1 MTLRK
6 HWRILILIALLAG
19 YWLLPISG
27 QVIIVPGEGA
37 LSAWPQFH
45 LEPLNPQPGEQV
57 HVQVTDTVAWTFV
70 TLTVN
75 GVAAQLDEWR
85 QNPGGTF
92 MWTWTYT
99 APGREAEASESRPYA
114 LVFYHDCHTGCIER
128 GRIVVGRDDERP
140 TASSPAP
147 VPTKLG
153 LVLPNLQRDWHRRRG
168 WAVEIAYARL
178 SEALYWGIDDLAARV
193 AAHRAKGLRVLVRVD
208 YDQGQSLPPT
218 DDYLALTEYLEF
230 LRRLARD
237 ERLREVYGYVIG
249 NDFNTPEANAL
260 APDNPVTPAWYARLF
275 NGYGED
281 VGHRDN
287 AVQVIRSENALTH
300 VIVGPLRPWEG
311 GGEKG
316 EGGRGKSLSFRP
328 DAVPFRTDAVSFRT
342 DTLSFR
348 TDTLSFRT
356 NVRNLD
362 PSTPSVSGLRMT
374 NTIGGTDPST
384 PSVSDLGMTDPST
397 PSVSGLRMA
406 NVPWLN
412 YMDRMVALLDEGA
425 RAKAAAGIPLCAP
438 DGFDIQAPGRP
449 DAPEMAEHAR
459 AEEPSIAL
467 PREAWEGAQAGFQV
481 YEDWLAIINAYPTTQ
496 GLPVYII
503 STNTYDRE
511 AQSPPAQNYPRGWL
525 TTALEVV
532 NAEPQIVALCWFLDD
547 FPHSDQWDWFSLTKQ
562 PGRLVDAAEE
572 FDALLRGNE
581 EW

>member
-1 MTLRK
+1 MTLPKRGGL
-6 HWRILILIALLAG
+6 LILIALLAG

-45 LEPLNPQPGEQV
+45 LEPLNPQPGEEVQ
-57 HVQVTDTVAWTFV
+57 VQVTDTVAWTFV

-75 GVAAQLDEWR
+75 GTAARLEDWQ

-92 MWTWTYT
+92 TWEWTYT
-99 APGREAEASESRPYA
+99 APTREAEASESRPSA

-128 GRIVVGRDDERP
+128 GQITVGQDAERP
-140 TASSPAP
+140 AASLPAP

-153 LVLPNLQRDWHRRRG
+153 LVLPNLQRDWHGRSG

-178 SEALYWGIDDLAARV
+178 SEDLYWGVDDLAARV
-193 AAHRAKGLRVLVRVD
+193 TAHRSKGLRVLVRVD
-208 YDQGQSLPPT
+208 YDQAQSLPPT

-237 ERLREVYGYVIG
+237 ERLREVYGYIIG
-249 NDFNTPEANAL
+249 NDFNMPEANAL
-260 APDNPVTPAWYARLF
+260 APDNPVTPAWYARIF

-287 AVQVIRSENALTH
+287 AVQVIRGENALVR
-300 VIVGPLRPWEG
+300 VIVGPLRPWSIDQESYYSG
-311 GGEKG
+311 GQDD
-316 EGGRGKSLSFRP
+316 RVP
-328 DAVPFRTDAVSFRT
+328 DVQRRTKD
-342 DTLSFR
+342 
-348 TDTLSFRT
+348 
-356 NVRNLD
+356 
-362 PSTPSVSGLRMT
+362 
-374 NTIGGTDPST
+374 
-384 PSVSDLGMTDPST
+384 
-397 PSVSGLRMA
+397 
-406 NVPWLN
+406 VPWLS
-412 YMDRMVALLDEGA
+412 YMDTLVALLDEGA
-425 RAKAAAGIPLCAP
+425 RAKAEAGIPLCAP
-438 DGFDIQAPGRP
+438 DGFDIQAPGHP
-449 DAPEMAEHAR
+449 DAPEMAGHAR
-459 AEEPSIAL
+459 AEEPRIPL
-467 PREAWEGAQAGFQV
+467 PREAWGGAQAGFRV
-481 YEDWLAIINAYPTTQ
+481 YEDWLAVINAYATTR

-511 AQSPPAQNYPRGWL
+511 AESPPAQNYPRGWL

-572 FDALLRGNE
+572 FNALLRSTKGE
-581 EW
+581 